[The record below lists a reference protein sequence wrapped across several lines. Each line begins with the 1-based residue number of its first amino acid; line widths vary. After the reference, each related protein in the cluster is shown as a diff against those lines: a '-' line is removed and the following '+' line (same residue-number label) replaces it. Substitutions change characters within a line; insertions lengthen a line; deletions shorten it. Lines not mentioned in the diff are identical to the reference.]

1 MVIAELAKIGF
12 SDIRQ
17 VVRWRSITTVDEDAE
32 PGEMLTSAN
41 EITIIDSDGLDE
53 KTAGAIAEVS
63 QTKDGT
69 LKVKLYDK
77 PTALVRI
84 GQHLGM
90 FRPVAHPGAPG
101 KKEQAQADAE
111 TAGTGTGWG
120 DDLDT
125 APTRVN

>member
-17 VVRWRSITTVDEDAE
+17 VVSWRSATRLNENAE
-32 PGEMLTSAN
+32 PGALITAAN
-41 EITIIDSDGLDE
+41 EVTIIDSESLSDSV
-53 KTAGAIAEVS
+53 AGAIAEVS

-90 FRPVAHPGAPG
+90 FRPLPSPEAAG
-101 KKEQAQADAE
+101 KKDQAAADAK
-111 TAGTGTGWG
+111 TAGAGTEWG
-120 DDLDT
+120 DDLQLGDLR
-125 APTRVN
+125 PN